1 VIAGTVADGADG
13 WRSRGS
19 VLCPSD
25 DADTP
30 LWENGLVTT
39 RYDVALVPSQGRYV
53 AKRCPVRS
61 QLDVLRPCEPLP
73 MSAAAQRRE
82 SRGVVFES
90 EVVASALASLPDV
103 AVVAAEDWGERERLT
118 VEAME
123 AGVGAIAGGRL
134 PADPVGRRV
143 GAPDLLVR
151 ASGSGGYRAVDVK
164 HHRSLDDGPGG
175 LVARCST
182 LASPGWESA
191 VVDRER
197 SARRQRGDMLQLA
210 HYQRMLEAAGF
221 AAGDGR
227 SGGIIGVE
235 GLVVWYDL
243 DEAIWKTPSSTGKQK
258 ARTTME
264 VYDFEFDFRLDIM
277 AVAAAHQADPSV
289 DPLVVPVRIGECGEC
304 PWWSHCGPA
313 LEAGAGDVSLVPQTG
328 WRAWRIHRDHGVHD
342 RAELAALDHRTATLV
357 AAKVDLRP
365 LITAIDTAADT
376 TPVED
381 VIASRRTTQI
391 ANLHQAGILV
401 VGDARTLSAQTAS
414 YCDEPLTSLPEQ
426 IDAARAALGESVVYR
441 RRGVSEVTVP
451 RADVEVDLDMEN
463 VEDGVYLWGTL
474 VTVHA
479 GALYVPSGYRTF
491 TTWEPLDGRDGLGES
506 GLFAEFWAWLQ
517 DLRERT
523 VEAGLTF
530 RAYCYNAGAENGQM
544 RRLAMALG
552 PGLVEEVE
560 QFVNSDEW
568 VDLLRVFKDQLLTGS
583 SVGLKTVAPLCEF
596 DWDVDDPGG
605 AESMVRYDIATDPS
619 DPEAAADA
627 RTWLLDYNRSDVE
640 ATCALREWLEKIA
653 SEYPEVEVL
662 GS

>member
-1 VIAGTVADGADG
+1 M
-13 WRSRGS
+13 
-19 VLCPSD
+19 
-25 DADTP
+25 
-30 LWENGLVTT
+30 TT
-39 RYDVALVPSQGRYV
+39 RYDVALVPLQGGYG

-61 QLDVLRPCEPLP
+61 QLDVLRPCQPLP
-73 MSAAAQRRE
+73 MSAAAQRRA
-82 SRGVVFES
+82 SRGVVFEG
-90 EVVASALASLPDV
+90 EVVASALASLPDLT
-103 AVVAAEDWGERERLT
+103 VVAAEDWAERERLT

-134 PADPVGRRV
+134 PVDLMGRRV

-151 ASGSGGYRAVDVK
+151 AAGSGGYRAVDVK
-164 HHRSLDDGPGG
+164 HHRSVDLGPGG

-182 LASPGWESA
+182 LPAPGWESA
-191 VVDRER
+191 VVDLER

-227 SGGIIGVE
+227 HGGIVGVE

-328 WRAWRIHRDHGVHD
+328 WRVWRIHRDHGVHD

-365 LITAIDTAADT
+365 LMAAIGTVADT

-381 VIASRRTTQI
+381 VISSRRTTQI
-391 ANLHQAGILV
+391 ANLHHAGIFV
-401 VGDARTLSAQTAS
+401 VGDARSLSAQTAS

-426 IDAARAALGESVVYR
+426 IDAARAALGDSVVYR

-451 RADVEVDLDMEN
+451 RAGVEVDVDMEN
-463 VEDGVYLWGTL
+463 VEDGVYLWGAL

-479 GALYVPSGYRTF
+479 GALDVPSGYRAF
-491 TTWEPLDGRDGLGES
+491 ATWDALDGRDGLGES

-523 VEAGLTF
+523 AEAGLTF

-544 RRLAMALG
+544 RRLAAALG
-552 PGLVEEVE
+552 SDLAEEVE
-560 QFVNSDEW
+560 RFINSDEW

-596 DWDVDDPGG
+596 AWDVDDPGG
-605 AESMVRYDIATDPS
+605 AESMVRYDVATDPA
-619 DPEAAADA
+619 DPETAAAA
-627 RTWLLDYNRSDVE
+627 RTWLLDYNRSDVA
-640 ATCALREWLEKIA
+640 ATYALREWLDKTA
-653 SEYPEVEVL
+653 SDYPAVEDLDPLATGGQL
-662 GS
+662 GPPQSDGERGVV